1 MTKFSRFFGSNH
13 DSRITTHALALLA
26 AAALAA
32 CGVETATTAATGAV
46 IKKQEVD
53 QGKKTL
59 EQTREKIEQAVQQTQ
74 QRAEQGREA
83 SDK

>member
-1 MTKFSRFFGSNH
+1 MR
-13 DSRITTHALALLA
+13 RLILASAFTMLA
-26 AAALAA
+26 G

-59 EQTREKIEQAVQQTQ
+59 EQTREKLEQAMQQTQ
-74 QRAEQGREA
+74 QRVEQGREA